1 MTCVAIAVA
10 VAVSLGVGGC
20 SRRPESTS
28 VPPTLASS
36 QPLARQEPGDESV
49 GVVNAYLFVATADE
63 LSGVF
68 TGWARPFPLLDH
80 FVVRTERN
88 PFTRKEKSVRTR
100 VPDAALRPAP
110 DAVAA
115 PDLKKFDPLGRKGLE
130 PLDVQTVGRALLD
143 WDEDNA
149 SSEISGRFF
158 AGPPE
163 AHGVLLEVPPAL
175 TARLADLSPNDFPR
189 VATKWAALFRT
200 DAATV
205 QSDTVRQQ
213 LLSTPD
219 SVFVTKLSDLASVA
233 RKAASSSRTMFL
245 WTLP

>member
-1 MTCVAIAVA
+1 
-10 VAVSLGVGGC
+10 
-20 SRRPESTS
+20 
-28 VPPTLASS
+28 
-36 QPLARQEPGDESV
+36 
-49 GVVNAYLFVATADE
+49 
-63 LSGVF
+63 
-68 TGWARPFPLLDH
+68 
-80 FVVRTERN
+80 
-88 PFTRKEKSVRTR
+88 
-100 VPDAALRPAP
+100 
-110 DAVAA
+110 
-115 PDLKKFDPLGRKGLE
+115 
-130 PLDVQTVGRALLD
+130 
-143 WDEDNA
+143 
-149 SSEISGRFF
+149 
-158 AGPPE
+158 
-163 AHGVLLEVPPAL
+163 VLLEVPPAL